1 MISLPIAFLRLA
13 KQTNNDTT
21 GEKAMENKT
30 LIFIALSLAAAL
42 AGCVTSEQR
51 TAPKLTNT
59 EHDHR
64 ALLHTIE
71 GTKLKEMIHRLHGL
85 KLEGMQDEQ
94 EMDSKRREVVSQV
107 MVVAEGAESVLDCIL
122 AANPEL
128 NLDADKQT
136 QFYSLADNLR
146 EEIKTLKT
154 QTQVFQLND
163 IPATLDRMNATCSS
177 CHELFPNLAIDPDS

>member
-1 MISLPIAFLRLA
+1 MQKTSL
-13 KQTNNDTT
+13 
-21 GEKAMENKT
+21 
-30 LIFIALSLAAAL
+30 FIVLSLAAAL
-42 AGCVTSEQR
+42 AGCVSSEQR
-51 TAPKLTNT
+51 PTPKLTNT

-85 KLEGMQDEQ
+85 KLEGMQGEQ
-94 EMDSKRREVVSQV
+94 EMDSQRRQLVSQV

-122 AANPEL
+122 AAKPEL
-128 NLDADKQT
+128 NLDADQQKQ
-136 QFYSLADNLR
+136 FHSLADNLR
-146 EEIKTLKT
+146 EEVKTLKT

-177 CHELFPNLAIDPDS
+177 CHELFPNLTPDPDS